1 MLVQFTRAL
10 LMLLAVTTAVA
21 QEPAAD
27 DGVDGLNAFLAQT
40 ATLEA
45 AFEQSLYPNGDMEPQ
60 VSRGRFYLKRPGR
73 FRWDYREP
81 AEQLVVSDGERIWMF
96 DRDLDQVTV
105 RAIDESLRGTPAMLL
120 SGEASLDESFA
131 VIGSRLDAG
140 IRYVSLEPLQPSP
153 EFESLTVGMAGG
165 EIVSMELLDGI
176 GQRSLIEFSDLR
188 RNVDLDD
195 GLFRFEPPPGVDVIG
210 ALED

>member
-1 MLVQFTRAL
+1 MLRQFIRAL
-10 LMLLAVTTAVA
+10 LVLLAVTPAGA
-21 QEPAAD
+21 QEQGDD
-27 DGVDGLNAFLAQT
+27 DGVASLRAFLADIT
-40 ATLEA
+40 TLEA
-45 AFEQSLYPNGDMEPQ
+45 VFEQTLSPNGDIEPQ

-73 FRWDYREP
+73 FRWDYQEP

-105 RAIDESLRGTPAMLL
+105 RPVDESLRGTPAMLL

-131 VIGSRLDAG
+131 VIGSRREDG
-140 IRYVSLEPLQPSP
+140 IQYVTLEPRQASP
-153 EFESLTVGMAGG
+153 EFESLTVGLAEG

-188 RNVDLDD
+188 RDPPLDD
-195 GLFRFEPPPGVDVIG
+195 ELFRFEPPPGVDVIG
-210 ALED
+210 AGED